1 MKGTDAVNDMAQIE
15 QAEARLRD
23 AMLAGD
29 VGALDALLSADTVF
43 TNQTGARLTKA
54 DDIAVHRSGLLRIER
69 LDPEGHTLIRVL
81 GDSAIVCMTVE
92 LAGTYEDQPFGG
104 TFAYT
109 RIWHRSP
116 SNGWQVEA
124 AHCSPVGN
132 G

>member
-1 MKGTDAVNDMAQIE
+1 MKGTDMVNYTAQIE
-15 QAEARLRD
+15 QAEACLRD

-43 TNQTGARLTKA
+43 TNQTGVRLSKA
-54 DDIAVHRSGLLRIER
+54 DDIAAHRLGILRIEQ
-69 LDPEGHTLIRVL
+69 LDPQGHALIRVL
-81 GDSAIVCMTVE
+81 GDSAIVCVTVE
-92 LAGTYEDQPFGG
+92 LAGTYDDQPFGG

-116 SNGWQVEA
+116 GNRWQIEA

-132 G
+132 S